1 MAITIRDSHFSSRSP
16 FSRSTTAIDQKESRL
31 ILRRTR
37 SSRFSSRNIIIISLQ
52 FFFFSFFFI
61 PRDGDERMRNLFL
74 KSLDSDHHR
83 SLVSHFRPL
92 ATYTYIYVCMY
103 IRNSVQLAWHNEKAG
118 LEWCN
123 TTGETVVLWQKLTL
137 TLVVRNFTCNNSF
150 KTCRGYP
157 RKFERST
164 REKLETKREEILI
177 NPWW

>member
-1 MAITIRDSHFSSRSP
+1 MNFSNFFSKNSKFLQFQWYRTSFLPSFFSFFFLSPLKKFCRVIGMAITIRDSHFSSRSP

-92 ATYTYIYVCMY
+92 ATYTYIYMYVC
-103 IRNSVQLAWHNEKAG
+103 ISATA
-118 LEWCN
+118 CN
-123 TTGETVVLWQKLTL
+123 
-137 TLVVRNFTCNNSF
+137 
-150 KTCRGYP
+150 
-157 RKFERST
+157 
-164 REKLETKREEILI
+164 
-177 NPWW
+177 